1 MTRKKVNFDA
11 VCFPLVFLEREK
23 KIFCS
28 VNAKNISSQMLNI
41 SEFYSY
47 CALVNL
53 LIFSSQLIK
62 YFWYSPQ
69 NSKYPLFPNLL
80 EVVNYRVLI
89 SHQPLIPVQNLS
101 WLSVGLKYD
110 R

>member
-1 MTRKKVNFDA
+1 MFG
-11 VCFPLVFLEREK
+11 
-23 KIFCS
+23 
-28 VNAKNISSQMLNI
+28 NAKNISSQMLNI
-41 SEFYSY
+41 SEI
-47 CALVNL
+47 L
-53 LIFSSQLIK
+53 LILRTCEFTDIFITVDKICLVFTS
-62 YFWYSPQ
+62 

-101 WLSVGLKYD
+101 WLSVGLKSD